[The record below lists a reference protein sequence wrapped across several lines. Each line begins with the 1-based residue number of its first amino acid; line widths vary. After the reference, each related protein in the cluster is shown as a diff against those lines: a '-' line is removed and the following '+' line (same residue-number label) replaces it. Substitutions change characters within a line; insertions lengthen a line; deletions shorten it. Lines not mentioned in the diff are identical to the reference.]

1 MNRAVQGNEDI
12 WLMDSARTTR
22 VTFDAAI
29 DVFPVWSPDGAR
41 MVFRSNRTDQADL
54 YEKRLSGAGVE
65 ERLVAS
71 NQLKTPLSWS
81 SDGRFLLYLSV
92 DPQTNVDLW
101 VVPMVGDRT
110 PSVFLKTP
118 FRETN
123 AAFSPDGQ
131 WVAYQSNESGRPE
144 IYVRPFV
151 PPGAA
156 RGRPHRQSQISTA
169 GGIMP
174 AWRSDGKELFYVN
187 PAGELMAA
195 PIAITK
201 AALEPGT
208 PVRLFATRIV
218 FGGGDVQQWWQYDVA
233 SDGRFLINMRNRQ
246 RRPADHAADELE
258 PGSEGV
264 IKMA

>member
-1 MNRAVQGNEDI
+1 MNRAVQGNLDI
-12 WLMDSARTTR
+12 WLMDNARTTR

-29 DVFPVWSPDGAR
+29 DYFPVWSPDGAR

-54 YEKRLSGAGVE
+54 YEKGLSGAGVE
-65 ERLVAS
+65 ERFVAS

-81 SDGRFLLYLSV
+81 SDGRFLLYLSL

-101 VVPMVGDRT
+101 VVPMVGEHT

-144 IYVRPFV
+144 IYVRRFD
-151 PPGAA
+151 PPGAMA
-156 RGRPHRQSQISTA
+156 TTAPQSQISTA

-174 AWRSDGKELFYVN
+174 ALAIRRQGTVLPQPGGRPDGGADRDHQRRTRTGH
-187 PAGELMAA
+187 PG
-195 PIAITK
+195 
-201 AALEPGT
+201 AALPHAHRLWRRRRAT
-208 PVRLFATRIV
+208 VVAVRRRERWALPDQH
-218 FGGGDVQQWWQYDVA
+218 G
-233 SDGRFLINMRNRQ
+233 SRQ
-246 RRPADHAADELE
+246 RRPPITLLTNWNPEAKPSL
-258 PGSEGV
+258 
-264 IKMA
+264 K